1 MISRKIHDLRHF
13 TLILSIGAILNN
25 ILRYIFRILALF
37 LLLASDYKYFTIII
51 WTHGIMLP
59 FSSFLLHIPLT
70 RKIREAKNEVMLHK
84 TFKNFAFNY
93 SITSIFSF
101 MVFIFLSF
109 YFFNALEPILI
120 FFLASS
126 LVFYSFSE
134 FFIGLSNG
142 FLMPIKSV
150 VIPFVGNLIMGLL
163 AIISLFVISLQNIN
177 SFIFFF
183 GLSYLGSFLM
193 GLYLYKTEIKNYLIS
208 GRKIIEK
215 KEIKENIKNSLFL
228 VSTNFVKNFS
238 LLMSIIT
245 AASILSDI
253 SFKVFDLSLMI
264 ISLIAILGNS
274 LTSALNSKKNLE
286 KQPNLKFLKKN
297 IIPIIIIN
305 FLILVFLLVT
315 NLDRLVLLNF
325 LGENSENSYYF
336 IRISLFI
343 PIPIIISAYFGG
355 RILNFGEYSKY
366 LISSIFGLMG
376 SIIILF
382 LAFSLNI
389 SYLLIIALIFE
400 QIISLLFLI
409 IYDYLQKRV

>member
-13 TLILSIGAILNN
+13 TLILTMGSILNN
-25 ILRYIFRILALF
+25 AFRYIFRILALF
-37 LLLASDYKYFTIII
+37 LLLASDYKYFTITIRTFAII
-51 WTHGIMLP
+51 LP
-59 FSSFLLHIPLT
+59 FSSFILHIPLT

-84 TFKNFAFNY
+84 TFKNFAFTY

-101 MVFIFLSF
+101 MVFISLGF
-109 YFFNALEPILI
+109 YFFYYLDTILI

-150 VIPFVGNLIMGLL
+150 VIQIVGNLILGLS
-163 AIISLFVISLQNIN
+163 AIISLFVISLQNLN
-177 SFIFFF
+177 SFIYFF

-193 GLYLYKTEIKNYLIS
+193 GLYLYKTETKKYLS
-208 GRKIIEK
+208 GRNIIEK

-228 VSTNFVKNFS
+228 LSTNFVKNFS
-238 LLMSIIT
+238 LWMSTII

-264 ISLIAILGNS
+264 ISVITMLGNS
-274 LTSALNSKKNLE
+274 LTTALNSKKNIE

-315 NLDRLVLLNF
+315 NLDRIVLINF
-325 LGENSENSYYF
+325 LGENSEKSYYF

-355 RILNFGEYSKY
+355 RILNFGDYSKY
-366 LISSIFGLMG
+366 LISSIFGLIG
-376 SIIILF
+376 SLIILF
-382 LAFSLNI
+382 LAFSLSM

-400 QIISLLFLI
+400 KIIYLLFLI
-409 IYDYLQKRV
+409 IYDYL

>member
-13 TLILSIGAILNN
+13 TLILTTGSILNN
-25 ILRYIFRILALF
+25 AFRYIFRILALF

-51 WTHGIMLP
+51 RTFAIILP
-59 FSSFLLHIPLT
+59 FSSFMLHIPLT
-70 RKIREAKNEVMLHK
+70 RKIRDAKNEVMLHK
-84 TFKNFAFNY
+84 TFKNFAFTY

-101 MVFIFLSF
+101 MVFISLSF
-109 YFFNALEPILI
+109 YFFNNLDTILI

-150 VIPFVGNLIMGLL
+150 LIQIAGNLILGLS
-163 AIISLFVISLQNIN
+163 AIISLFVISLQNLN

-183 GLSYLGSFLM
+183 GLGYLGSFLV
-193 GLYLYKTEIKNYLIS
+193 GLYLYKTETKKYLS
-208 GRKIIEK
+208 GRNIIEK
-215 KEIKENIKNSLFL
+215 KEIKENIKNSLSL
-228 VSTNFVKNFS
+228 LSTNFAKNFS
-238 LLMSIIT
+238 LWMSTII

-264 ISLIAILGNS
+264 ITFISMFGNS
-274 LTSALNSKKNLE
+274 LTTALNSKKKLE

-305 FLILVFLLVT
+305 FLILVFLLLT
-315 NLDRLVLLNF
+315 NLDKIVLVNF
-325 LGENSENSYYF
+325 LGESSEEWYYF
-336 IRISLFI
+336 IRLSLFI

-355 RILNFGEYSKY
+355 RILNFGKYSKY
-366 LISSIFGLMG
+366 LISSIFGLIG
-376 SIIILF
+376 SLIILF
-382 LAFSLNI
+382 LAYSLNI
-389 SYLLIIALIFE
+389 PYLLIIALIFE
-400 QIISLLFLI
+400 KIIYSLFLI
-409 IYDYLQKRV
+409 IYDYL